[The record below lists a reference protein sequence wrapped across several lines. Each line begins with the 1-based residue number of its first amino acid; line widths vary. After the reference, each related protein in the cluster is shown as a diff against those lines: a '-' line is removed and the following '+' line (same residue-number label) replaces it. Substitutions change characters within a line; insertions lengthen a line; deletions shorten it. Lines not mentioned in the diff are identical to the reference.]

1 MNNLFSLDITKVKI
15 PHLQD
20 TIAKLYTEGLV
31 GADSL
36 AEAALVSHLQDT
48 IAKLYTEVLVGALTP
63 SQAPQ

>member
-36 AEAALVSHLQDT
+36 AEAALVIIIIIIIVYSPSH
-48 IAKLYTEVLVGALTP
+48 YTKMHYHV
-63 SQAPQ
+63 S

>member
-1 MNNLFSLDITKVKI
+1 MGANSLAEAALV

-36 AEAALVSHLQDT
+36 AEAAPLVPHLQD
-48 IAKLYTEVLVGALTP
+48 IP
-63 SQAPQ
+63 S